1 MIHDFDLAFA
11 RPFGLPLYWYG
22 AVYTV
27 GFAGIFAWFW
37 IRRARIGWRA
47 PDVYDFVILIAAG
60 ILVGGRAFD
69 IAVYELDYYRH
80 HPLHAFDWW
89 RGGLATHGVLLG
101 AAAGTAIFCRLRG
114 KPFLATIDEAVV
126 PAAFLFA
133 VGRIG
138 NFLEGGVVG
147 APTALPW
154 GVVYPDLDSARH
166 PVALYESAKNFLIIP
181 VLIAVLARYPAG
193 RGAAT
198 GAFIF
203 LYAFLRFL
211 VDLFRDYESAWAGL
225 GKGQFFNLA
234 MAAIGLVLFI
244 ICLRRTI
251 LPPAATAT
259 PPANAPTGPARVG
272 PARVVLLAALCLYPL
287 GIPTSW
293 TRTNIEEK
301 RRNTEESRTGS
312 ALPGRPVAVANK
324 EPGRHRSGTLDLDRA
339 TRRKREV

>member
-27 GFAGIFAWFW
+27 GFLGIFAWFR
-37 IRRARIGWRA
+37 IRREKIGWSPA
-47 PDVYDFVILIAAG
+47 EVFDFVILIAAG
-60 ILVGGRAFD
+60 ILIGGRAFD
-69 IAVYELDYYRH
+69 IAVYELDYYRL
-80 HPLHAFDWW
+80 HPLHALDWW

-101 AAAGTAIFCRLRG
+101 AAAGTAIFCRWRG
-114 KPFLATIDEAVV
+114 KSFLATIDEAVV

-138 NFLEGGVVG
+138 NFLEGGVIG
-147 APTALPW
+147 APTELPW
-154 GVVYPDLDSARH
+154 GVVYADLEGARH

-181 VLIAVLARYPAG
+181 LLAAVLARWPAG
-193 RGAAT
+193 RGVAT

-225 GKGQFFNLA
+225 GTGQVFNLA
-234 MAAIGLVLFI
+234 MAAIGL
-244 ICLRRTI
+244 
-251 LPPAATAT
+251 A
-259 PPANAPTGPARVG
+259 
-272 PARVVLLAALCLYPL
+272 VLLACLYRPLSPAPPPPATQPLPGDGRDRRIGPLRVALFAFLCLYPL

-293 TRTNIEEK
+293 TRVNIEEK
-301 RRNTEESRTGS
+301 RQGA
-312 ALPGRPVAVANK
+312 ALEDVPLPRGAGIVAGE
-324 EPGRHRSGTLDLDRA
+324 EPGLHHARALDVDGAARLEYEA
-339 TRRKREV
+339 